1 MASAN
6 QTAHIHVF
14 GGTSDALAICR
25 QLEQLGLRYSLSVA
39 TETGE
44 ELATDLQAE
53 IIVQRMTQA
62 QMVDWLQA
70 REIRCVIDATHP
82 FAAEVSTNI
91 LGACQHLQL
100 ACLRFERPSQISA
113 VESEF
118 VIKVDSVE
126 QACEQAKRFGERV
139 FLTTGSKQLADYV
152 RLLPEKQLIARV
164 LPTVSVIQSC
174 YDLGLGVGNIVAMK
188 GPFSAEINEEM
199 YRFYQADVVI
209 TKESGDVGG
218 YQEKVKPCLAL
229 GIPCIVITRPV
240 VEYAQVFSDI
250 ETLVNYVE
258 SIRNRNKA

>member
-1 MASAN
+1 MVAATHSAP
-6 QTAHIHVF
+6 IHVF

-25 QLEQLGLRYSLSVA
+25 QLEQGNLCYSLSVA

-53 IIVQRMTQA
+53 IIVQRMTKE
-62 QMVDWLQA
+62 QMIDWLQA
-70 REIRCVIDATHP
+70 RQIRCVIDATHP
-82 FAAEVSTNI
+82 FAAEVSKNI
-91 LGACQHLQL
+91 LKACQYLQL
-100 ACLRFERPSQISA
+100 PCLRFERPSQISA
-113 VESEF
+113 IESELL
-118 VIKVDSVE
+118 IKVDNVE
-126 QACEQAKRFGERV
+126 DACEQAKRFGERI

-174 YDLGLGVGNIVAMK
+174 YDLGLGVGNIVALK
-188 GPFSAEINEEM
+188 GPFSAEMNETM

-229 GIPCIVITRPV
+229 GIPCIVIKRPP
-240 VEYAQVFSDI
+240 VEYQQVFSDRF
-250 ETLVNYVE
+250 ELV
-258 SIRNRNKA
+258 KAVKMALV